1 MDRPARPSGIAAVGD
16 IPWGS
21 HFCQFYRT
29 GADLAETIVPYF
41 EAGLRSNESCLWVTG
56 DHLEADAAEALLLD
70 AVPDLKRRFDAGQME
85 IVPIRKWYTP
95 GDDFDAD
102 GVLQGWI
109 DREAESRRR
118 GFSGLRLTGDTFW
131 VDRSGWDSFM
141 EYEDKVNGA
150 FRRYNLVALC
160 TYCTVKCNAEDV
172 LDVCGHHQFALT
184 RRRGTWE
191 LLESSSLKLA
201 KEQLLLQNVEL
212 ERRVEARTA
221 ELTSALQARDE
232 FLAMLGHELRNPL
245 APILTASQLIRA
257 QTPADSP
264 LNRSAA
270 ILGRQSRHMSRL
282 VGDLLDV
289 GRITQGQL
297 RLELAETSL
306 SDVLEQALEQSRP
319 LIDQRAQSLSVS
331 LPSRNVTVRADAVRL
346 AQVFANL
353 LHNAAKY
360 TPSGGAVGLVTEVGD
375 GVATVRVRDTG
386 AGIPSSMLESIF
398 NLFTQLPRSLA
409 RSEGGLGIGLTLVK
423 RLTEMHGGTV
433 SASSEGAGTGAE
445 FTVTLPIA
453 SSGDAMRAPESASAA
468 SVAGAGRRILVIDDN
483 EDANQSTAMTLEYAG
498 HRVASAYDGAA
509 GLELARTFAPDAVLL
524 DIGLPDMDGY
534 EVARRLRASDA
545 TRHVHVVALTGYGH
559 DSDVERSRRAGIDH
573 HLVKPVRPEEILEL
587 IGRLAGPR
595 GAH

>member
-56 DHLEADAAEALLLD
+56 DRLEADAAEALLLD

-509 GLELARTFAPDAVLL
+509 GLELARTFAPDVVLL

>member
-1 MDRPARPSGIAAVGD
+1 MDHPVRPSGIAAVGD

-29 GADLAETIVPYF
+29 GADLAETIVPFF

-56 DHLEADAAEALLLD
+56 DHLEAEAAEALLLD
-70 AVPDLKRRFDAGQME
+70 AVPDLKQRFHAGQME
-85 IVPIRKWYTP
+85 IVPIRNWYTP
-95 GDDFDAD
+95 GDRFDAD

-118 GFSGLRLTGDTFW
+118 GFTGLRLTGDTFW
-131 VDRSGWDSFM
+131 VDRSGWDDFM
-141 EYEDKVNGA
+141 EYENKVNGA

-160 TYCTVKCNAEDV
+160 TYCTEKCTADDV
-172 LDVCGHHQFALT
+172 LDVCAHHQFALT
-184 RRRGTWE
+184 RRRGVWE
-191 LLESSSLKLA
+191 LLESSSLKIA

-221 ELTSALQARDE
+221 ELTAALNARDE

-245 APILTASQLIRA
+245 APILNASQLIRA
-257 QTPADSP
+257 RTPAESP

-270 ILGRQSRHMSRL
+270 ILSRQAQHMGRL

-297 RLELAETSL
+297 RLEMAEASL
-306 SDVLEQALEQSRP
+306 SDVLELALEQARP

-331 LPSRNVTVRADAVRL
+331 LPSRNVKVRADVVRL

-353 LHNAAKY
+353 LDNAAKY
-360 TPSGGAVGLVTEVGD
+360 TPSGGAVSIVADVRE

-386 AGIPSSMLESIF
+386 AGIPPSMLESIF

-409 RSEGGLGIGLTLVK
+409 RTEGGLGVGLTLVR

-433 SASSEGAGTGAE
+433 RASSEGPGAGAE
-445 FTVTLPIA
+445 FTVTLPVL
-453 SSGDAMRAPESASAA
+453 SPDDATLHAEDAGTSHVAPAA
-468 SVAGAGRRILVIDDN
+468 RRVLVIDDN
-483 EDANQSTAMTLEYAG
+483 EDAAQSMAMALEYAG
-498 HRVASAYDGAA
+498 YRVASACDGAA
-509 GLELARTFAPDAVLL
+509 GLELARTFGPDAVLL
-524 DIGLPDMDGY
+524 DIGLPGMDGY
-534 EVARRLRASDA
+534 EVARRLRADEP
-545 TRHVHVVALTGYGH
+545 TRHVHIVALTGYGH
-559 DSDVERSRRAGIDH
+559 ASDIERSREAGIDH
-573 HLVKPVRPEEILEL
+573 HLVKPVRPEEL
-587 IGRLAGPR
+587 IEHIGTLAPR
-595 GAH
+595 SVH